1 MQVPLLNGI
10 WTDAVADFRVS
21 YPRNRVPVP
30 VEQGISKG
38 YTRPAPGIRANGAG
52 VGNGRGGANWD
63 GRLFRASGSRL
74 LQVAED
80 GTTADLGDIGN
91 DSKPISSS
99 YSFDRLAIASA
110 RNLYYWTGTTLT
122 RVTDPDLGPVL
133 DVLWIGGYF
142 MTTDGTSLVVTDLTD
157 PTSVNPLHYGSA
169 EASPDPIYA
178 VRELREEAYAIGRF
192 TIQVFENVGGTGFPF
207 APIKGATVP
216 RGAVGTHAV
225 ATFLGS
231 FAFVGGGRSDKGPE
245 PAAVWLMTPG
255 DATRISTRE
264 IDTILQG
271 YTDAELG
278 DCVVEARMERGHQ
291 QLLVHL
297 PNQCLVYDAAA
308 SAIVGEPVWYTFDS
322 GLDAPATYRAR
333 GLVWCY
339 GRWNVDDPT
348 SSALGY
354 LVDDVSTHHGSKIG
368 WDFGTMVLYNES
380 RGAIVHDME
389 LVALTGRVALGAD
402 PVVWTSWSIDGMT
415 WSQERAKSAGKRGDR
430 AKRLQWRDQG
440 RFENWRVQRFRGTS
454 DAHVTFARLEM
465 TVEPLNV

>member
-38 YTRPAPGIRANGAG
+38 YTRPAPGIRANGTG
-52 VGNGRGGANWD
+52 LGNGRGGARWKD
-63 GRLFRASGSRL
+63 THYRVSGSKL
-74 LQVAED
+74 LRVSED
-80 GTTADLGDIGN
+80 GSTTELGDVG
-91 DSKPISSS
+91 DDTHPATFS
-99 YSFDRLAIASA
+99 YGFDRLAIASA
-110 RNLYYWTGTTLT
+110 NNLYYWNGSALT
-122 RVTDPDLGPVL
+122 HVTDPDLGRVL
-133 DVLWIGGYF
+133 DVVWIAGYYL
-142 MTTDGTSLVVTDLTD
+142 TTDGTSLVVTDLND

-169 EASPDPIYA
+169 EADPDSIVA
-178 VRELREEAYAIGRF
+178 VRELRDEAYAIGRF
-192 TIQVFENVGGTGFPF
+192 SIQAFDNIGGTGFPF

-225 ATFLGS
+225 AAFLGS
-231 FAFVGGGRSDKGPE
+231 FAFVGGGRTEDGPE
-245 PAAVWLMTPG
+245 PPAVWIMTPG

-271 YTDAELG
+271 YTDDQLG
-278 DCVVEARMERGHQ
+278 DCYVESRMERGHQ

-297 PNQCLVYDAAA
+297 PDQCLVYDAAA
-308 SAIVGEPVWYTFDS
+308 SQIVQEPVWYTFDS
-322 GLDAPATYRAR
+322 GFDAPATYRAR
-333 GLVWCY
+333 SLVWCH

-348 SSALGY
+348 STALGY
-354 LVDDVSTHHGSKIG
+354 LVDDVSTHYGSKIG

-380 RGAIVHDME
+380 RGAIVHDIE

-402 PVVWTSWSIDGMT
+402 PVVWTSWSIDGIT

-465 TVEPLNV
+465 TVEPLAV